1 MPTTVGQIGQVS
13 TPEMEKKSTPAELSR
28 ALRRAM
34 GGITQSELAT
44 KLLLSRNYIS
54 HIEAGIKLPS
64 IRILAQMEA
73 MLTEATSPGAQKQHL
88 PLGPEQPL
96 GDVEEPPAPYL
107 PSGAGGLSDSALAIT
122 EQIQA
127 KVFSVVRAANGDPS
141 RLGWINEQ
149 LDQHLRPPATW
160 PKVGPKPALD
170 LPPLTSGPA
179 RPQPARQR
187 GTANG

>member
-1 MPTTVGQIGQVS
+1 
-13 TPEMEKKSTPAELSR
+13 MEKKSTPAELSR

-73 MLTEATSPGAQKQHL
+73 MLTEATSEGARS
-88 PLGPEQPL
+88 EQSAAT
-96 GDVEEPPAPYL
+96 GSSFAGVVEESQSPYL
-107 PSGAGGLSDSALAIT
+107 ASGSGGLSDSALDIT
-122 EQIQA
+122 EQIQT
-127 KVFSVVRAANGDPS
+127 KVRAVVRAADGDAS

-149 LDQHLRPPATW
+149 LAQHLRPPAHW
-160 PKVGPKPALD
+160 PKPAPRPALD
-170 LPPLTSGPA
+170 LPPLKSA
-179 RPQPARQR
+179 SAHQQPARQR
-187 GTANG
+187 DTACG